1 MRGRVNGWLLGRDVS
16 VNVIGAQ
23 VPVQFQENLLLPLNL
38 PATQRL
44 DGVVGRLAV
53 SEGYFRLPARSRP
66 RVA

>member
-53 SEGYFRLPARSRP
+53 R
-66 RVA
+66 